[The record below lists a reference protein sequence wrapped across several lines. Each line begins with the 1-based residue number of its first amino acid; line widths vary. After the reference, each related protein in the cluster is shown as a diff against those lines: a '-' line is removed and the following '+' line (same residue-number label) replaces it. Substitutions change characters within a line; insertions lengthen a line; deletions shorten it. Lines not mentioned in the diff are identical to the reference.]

1 MSSVMFQS
9 TVDDIRERVLTMW
22 PDGVL
27 YQTYRNETN
36 EFDAQFSGTPWTSKG
51 NLGLM
56 YVLTYSFRRNGAHYS
71 SFAYTYQC
79 HEADS

>member
-1 MSSVMFQS
+1 MFQS

-22 PDGVL
+22 PEGVL
-27 YQTYRNETN
+27 YSTFRDETN
-36 EFDAQFSGTPWTSKG
+36 EFDAQFTGSPWTSKG

-56 YVLTYSFRRNGAHYS
+56 YVSYVFRRVGSHS
-71 SFAYTYQC
+71 SPFTYVYQC